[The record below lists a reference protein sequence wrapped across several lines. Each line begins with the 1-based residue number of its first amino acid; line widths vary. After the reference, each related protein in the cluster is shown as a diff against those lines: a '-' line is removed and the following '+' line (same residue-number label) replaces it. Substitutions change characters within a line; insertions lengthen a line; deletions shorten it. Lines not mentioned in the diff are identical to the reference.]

1 MDGPIPGSRPR
12 DRPHSRTCVIRNAH
26 RLQPN
31 RLNFGSQYRWLSEG
45 QEIVSDVTVGR
56 FYQILNLPC
65 CEMRDIVY
73 FHAHTGPSME
83 LRSPRTR
90 QNRPKSQNGGPY
102 KGHPETGEHNYKV

>member
-1 MDGPIPGSRPR
+1 MLTDCSPIDS
-12 DRPHSRTCVIRNAH
+12 I
-26 RLQPN
+26 
-31 RLNFGSQYRWLSEG
+31 FGSQYRWLSEG

-102 KGHPETGEHNYKV
+102 KGHPETGEHNYKRVESKRASGSPRSPTASVSYR